1 MAEHL
6 IGKIDEVDVQKFLLG
21 ELSGRKAD
29 IIQNVISTPEEKLS
43 AESDVFIKKTF
54 NKLTY
59 LDGLLSQ
66 AAEES
71 FVFPK
76 QLERQINKALA
87 KNNSKRSSNYNIKK
101 LFNVMNLFSAVGGG
115 ALATACLLVILR
127 TDTFFVDGEQDFESS
142 FTTGKFDA
150 ISSQITQD
158 RQEVF
163 DSIKLPCD
171 VEKVRKWLVSE
182 NFLYHIGS
190 CSSYEGK
197 FNLEN
202 IPVLKAGEEYSI
214 SVIPLKRFKLSVYL
228 TMSDGVK
235 ITLLKSFT
243 TNVGEL
249 LRLPNSKLE
258 NSKHTIE
265 ATKGLTAIS
274 FDTGLSETVS
284 IDVKIM

>member
-115 ALATACLLVILR
+115 ALATACLLVIL
-127 TDTFFVDGEQDFESS
+127 FELQLFV
-142 FTTGKFDA
+142 
-150 ISSQITQD
+150 
-158 RQEVF
+158 
-163 DSIKLPCD
+163 
-171 VEKVRKWLVSE
+171 
-182 NFLYHIGS
+182 FL
-190 CSSYEGK
+190 
-197 FNLEN
+197 
-202 IPVLKAGEEYSI
+202 
-214 SVIPLKRFKLSVYL
+214 
-228 TMSDGVK
+228 
-235 ITLLKSFT
+235 
-243 TNVGEL
+243 
-249 LRLPNSKLE
+249 
-258 NSKHTIE
+258 
-265 ATKGLTAIS
+265 
-274 FDTGLSETVS
+274 
-284 IDVKIM
+284 